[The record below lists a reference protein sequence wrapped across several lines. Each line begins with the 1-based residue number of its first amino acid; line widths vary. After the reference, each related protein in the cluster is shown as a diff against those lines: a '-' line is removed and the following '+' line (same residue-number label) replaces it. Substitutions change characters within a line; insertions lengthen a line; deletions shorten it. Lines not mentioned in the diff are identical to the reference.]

1 MKPRK
6 AILITLICSL
16 CFLFGC
22 KHEYVE
28 DPADRYRGYWE
39 CSRLEMDGNV
49 YDEFFVDD
57 SGRDS
62 SDQAPWELGKLGCHE
77 VGRGD
82 RTDDAGIIIRSFIAH
97 AADGAHVGE
106 GCEVLVRISVETG
119 LCHLLAEDR
128 IGILYETNLLGSD
141 FTNDTDRKTRTR
153 ERLTENKVLRYT

>member
-1 MKPRK
+1 MLSLFLHRLLELYRPRRF
-6 AILITLICSL
+6 ARQVI
-16 CFLFGC
+16 
-22 KHEYVE
+22 EYAVHA
-28 DPADRYRGYWE
+28 ADFFDDAGHDRIENFVRNPRGI
-39 CSRLEMDGNV
+39 
-49 YDEFFVDD
+49 
-57 SGRDS
+57 GR
-62 SDQAPWELGKLGCHE
+62 HE